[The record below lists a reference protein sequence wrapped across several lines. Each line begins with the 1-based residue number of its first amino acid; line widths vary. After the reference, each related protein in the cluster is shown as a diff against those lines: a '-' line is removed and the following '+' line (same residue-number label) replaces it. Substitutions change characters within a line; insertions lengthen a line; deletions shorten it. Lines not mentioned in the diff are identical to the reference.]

1 MVATQGG
8 GLAVE
13 FLGEVVAWFTDAAN
27 WTGSTGI
34 PNRVWEHVQIS
45 AIAMVAAA
53 AIALPPA
60 MWLGHHRRG
69 GFLVVAA
76 VNVGR
81 AVPSFAIMAL
91 FLPIS
96 LRMGL
101 GLGFWPT
108 SLALFAL
115 AVPPIFTNTYT
126 AVRDVDPA
134 LVEAGRGMGMTDR
147 EVLRDIEAPM
157 ASPVILAALRVSAVQ
172 VVATAPLA
180 ALVAW
185 GGLGRFIVD
194 GFSVQDNVR
203 VLAGGILV
211 ALLSVGTELLLG
223 AIEKRVVPRGLGRS
237 TKELAQPAHG

>member
-1 MVATQGG
+1 M
-8 GLAVE
+8 E
-13 FLGEVVAWFTDAAN
+13 FLGEVVAWFLDPAN
-27 WTGSTGI
+27 WTGVTGI
-34 PNRVWEHVQIS
+34 PNRVWEHIQIS
-45 AIAMVAAA
+45 VVATVAAA
-53 AIALPPA
+53 AVALPPA
-60 MWLGHHRRG
+60 MWLGHRRRG
-69 GFLVVAA
+69 GPVAVA
-76 VNVGR
+76 IVNVGR

-108 SLALFAL
+108 LLALFAL

-134 LVEAGRGMGMTDR
+134 LVEAGRGMGMTDG
-147 EVLRDIEAPM
+147 EVLRSIEAPM

-185 GGLGRFIVD
+185 GGLGRYIVD

-223 AIEKRVVPRGLGRS
+223 AIEKRVVPHGLGRS

>member
-1 MVATQGG
+1 MGQTQGSG
-8 GLAVE
+8 VVVE
-13 FLGEVVAWFTDAAN
+13 FLGDLVAWFLDGAN
-27 WTGSTGI
+27 WTGPAGI

-45 AIAMVAAA
+45 VVATVAAA
-53 AIALPPA
+53 VIALPAA

-69 GFLVVAA
+69 GFLAVAT
-76 VNVGR
+76 VNIGR

-96 LRMGL
+96 IRLGL

-108 SLALFAL
+108 LLALFAL
-115 AVPPIFTNTYT
+115 ALPPIFTNTYT
-126 AVRDVDPA
+126 AVREVDPA
-134 LVEAGRGMGMTDR
+134 LVEAGRGMGMKDG
-147 EVLRDIEAPM
+147 EVLRSIEAPM

-185 GGLGRFIVD
+185 GGLGRYIVD
-194 GFSVQDNVR
+194 GFAVQDNVR

-211 ALLSVGTELLLG
+211 AGLSVGTELLLG
-223 AIEKRVVPRGLGRS
+223 AVEKRVVPKGLGRS
-237 TKELAQPAHG
+237 GDVVVAGPA

>member
-1 MVATQGG
+1 VVPLEGAGVAM
-8 GLAVE
+8 E
-13 FLGEVVAWFTDAAN
+13 FLGDLVAWFLDGAN
-27 WTGSTGI
+27 WTGVTGI

-45 AIAMVAAA
+45 VVAMVVATAF
-53 AIALPPA
+53 ALPPA

-69 GFLVVAA
+69 GFLAVAVV
-76 VNVGR
+76 NIGR

-108 SLALFAL
+108 LLALFAL
-115 AVPPIFTNTYT
+115 ALPPIFTNTYI

-134 LVEAGRGMGMTDR
+134 LVEAARGMGMTDGQ
-147 EVLRDIEAPM
+147 VLRGIEAPM
-157 ASPVILAALRVSAVQ
+157 AAPVILAALRVSAVQ

-185 GGLGRFIVD
+185 GGLGRYIVD

-211 ALLSVGTELLLG
+211 ALLSVATELLLG
-223 AIEKRVVPRGLGRS
+223 VIERRVVPKGLSRS
-237 TKELAQPAHG
+237 GEVVATTPA

>member
-1 MVATQGG
+1 MGSPEGHGVV
-8 GLAVE
+8 VE
-13 FLGEVVAWFTDAAN
+13 FLGDLLAWFTDPEN
-27 WTGSTGI
+27 WAGPAGI

-45 AIAMVAAA
+45 VVATVAAA
-53 AIALPPA
+53 VVALPA
-60 MWLGHHRRG
+60 GLWLGHHKRG
-69 GFLVVAA
+69 GFVAVAA
-76 VNVGR
+76 VNIGR

-96 LRMGL
+96 IRLGL

-108 SLALFAL
+108 LLALFAL

-126 AVRDVDPA
+126 GVRDVDPA
-134 LVEAGRGMGMTDR
+134 LVEAGRGMGMTDA
-147 EVLRDIEAPM
+147 EVLRKIEAPL

-185 GGLGRFIVD
+185 GGLGRYIVD
-194 GFSVQDNVR
+194 GFAVQDNVR

-211 ALLSVGTELLLG
+211 AALSVATEVVLG
-223 AIEKRVVPRGLGRS
+223 SVEKRVVPKGLTTTEDVVTG
-237 TKELAQPAHG
+237 AHA

>member
-1 MVATQGG
+1 MDFFGD
-8 GLAVE
+8 L
-13 FLGEVVAWFTDAAN
+13 LAWFLDPAN
-27 WTGSTGI
+27 WTGVNGI
-34 PNRVWEHVQIS
+34 PNRVWEHIQIS
-45 AIAMVAAA
+45 VVATVAAA
-53 AIALPPA
+53 AFALPPA

-69 GFLVVAA
+69 GFLAVAV

-96 LRMGL
+96 LRLGL

-108 SLALFAL
+108 LLALFAL
-115 AVPPIFTNTYT
+115 ALPPIFTNTYT

-134 LVEAGRGMGMTDR
+134 LVEAARGMGMTDA
-147 EVLRDIEAPM
+147 EVLRRIEAPM

-185 GGLGRFIVD
+185 GGLGRYIVD

-223 AIEKRVVPRGLGRS
+223 VIERRVVPKGLDRS
-237 TKELAQPAHG
+237 GEVVATTPA

>member
-1 MVATQGG
+1 M
-8 GLAVE
+8 E
-13 FLGEVVAWFTDAAN
+13 FLGDLVAWFLDPAN
-27 WTGSTGI
+27 WTGVNGI

-45 AIAMVAAA
+45 VVAMVAAA
-53 AIALPPA
+53 AVALPPA

-69 GFLVVAA
+69 GFLAVAI

-96 LRMGL
+96 LRLGL

-108 SLALFAL
+108 LLALFAL
-115 AVPPIFTNTYT
+115 AIPPIFTNTYT
-126 AVRDVDPA
+126 GVRDVDPA
-134 LVEAGRGMGMTDR
+134 LVEAARGMGMTDG
-147 EVLRDIEAPM
+147 EVLRRIEAPM

-185 GGLGRFIVD
+185 GGLGRYIVD

-223 AIEKRVVPRGLGRS
+223 VIERRVVPKGLGRS
-237 TKELAQPAHG
+237 REVVATTPV

>member
-1 MVATQGG
+1 MVPLEGAGV
-8 GLAVE
+8 AME
-13 FLGEVVAWFTDAAN
+13 FLGDLVAWFLDGAN
-27 WTGSTGI
+27 WTGVTGI

-45 AIAMVAAA
+45 VVAMVVATAF
-53 AIALPPA
+53 ALPPA

-69 GFLVVAA
+69 GFLAVAVV
-76 VNVGR
+76 NIGR

-108 SLALFAL
+108 LLALFAL
-115 AVPPIFTNTYT
+115 ALPPIFTNTYI

-134 LVEAGRGMGMTDR
+134 LVEAARGMGMTDGQ
-147 EVLRDIEAPM
+147 VLRGIEAPM
-157 ASPVILAALRVSAVQ
+157 AAPVILAALRVSAVQ

-185 GGLGRFIVD
+185 GGLGRYIVD

-211 ALLSVGTELLLG
+211 ALLSVATELLLG
-223 AIEKRVVPRGLGRS
+223 VIERRVVPKGLSRS
-237 TKELAQPAHG
+237 GEVVATTPA